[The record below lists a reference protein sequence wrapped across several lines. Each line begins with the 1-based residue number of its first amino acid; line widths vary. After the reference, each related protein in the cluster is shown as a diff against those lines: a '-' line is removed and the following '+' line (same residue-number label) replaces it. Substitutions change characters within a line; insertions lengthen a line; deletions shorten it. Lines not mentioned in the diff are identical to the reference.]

1 MKMRQKQVTTLVL
14 HATYLVASLQLAA
27 AQLLTST
34 TTLALPPHTVI
45 YSTTHGQNEAQPQA
59 ITTVVVTILMPRTV
73 GYLLAAP
80 GNNAGQYYLLDGWP
94 VTGTATSHF
103 RAPQA
108 NGDISMWSETA
119 ELYWTLTNWIRTT
132 TDTSTTPLEDAK
144 TTLSTAWTTSSSFT
158 TDVYG
163 PWVTHAHST
172 INRTART
179 TFVEVVGTAYPATIV
194 RTGFTHIDA
203 TATGGPVQGATHT
216 VSDTAT
222 WVSTTTLVQ
231 VSARPTSTPLLP
243 WMPAAG
249 LGGGG

>member
-1 MKMRQKQVTTLVL
+1 MGQRHVATLVL
-14 HATYLVASLQLAA
+14 HATYLAASLQLAA

-34 TTLALPPHTVI
+34 TTLTPPPHTVF
-45 YSTTHGQNEAQPQA
+45 YTTTLAQHEAPPQT
-59 ITTVVVTILMPRTV
+59 ITTVVVTILMPRDV

-80 GNNAGQYYLLDGWP
+80 GNSAGWYYPLDGWP

-103 RAPQA
+103 TAPQA
-108 NGDISMWSETA
+108 NGDISTWSETA

-144 TTLSTAWTTSSSFT
+144 TTLSTAWTTSSFFT

-163 PWVTHAHST
+163 VWVTHAHST
-172 INRTART
+172 VSSTART

-194 RTGFTHIDA
+194 RTGFTHIDV

-243 WMPAAG
+243 WMRAAG
-249 LGGGG
+249 VGGGG